1 MTQHWN
7 GLRLIS
13 SDCRK
18 STRIQY
24 VRVSSYL
31 KLVRW
36 KCLYLRVDIQLLQYE
51 GAQYERRVYSYIH
64 IYRSDM

>member
-1 MTQHWN
+1 MRNTF
-7 GLRLIS
+7 
-13 SDCRK
+13 
-18 STRIQY
+18 TRIQY

-64 IYRSDM
+64 IYRSDMVKFDLTSQKS